1 MDRCSFLCIF
11 LPDCLGF
18 LTAWWLSLKN
28 EHIKSGRE
36 MIAFYDPVWK
46 NHTASL
52 PLFSLAHHC
61 SRVGN
66 INPTS
71 WKKMCQI
78 HLKKKKACAMGD
90 IVAVTF
96 GKYVCTLHKIVLS
109 TTNGILEWSV
119 CYRYN
124 YTIIIVNAL
133 LSRK

>member
-1 MDRCSFLCIF
+1 MFLSMHISPRLLGLPHRLVIEFKEWTYQIRKRNDCI
-11 LPDCLGF
+11 L
-18 LTAWWLSLKN
+18 WSSLK
-28 EHIKSGRE
+28 KSYR
-36 MIAFYDPVWK
+36 ITSVVF
-46 NHTASL
+46 TSS
-52 PLFSLAHHC
+52 PLFKGRKHKSNLL
-61 SRVGN
+61 
-66 INPTS
+66 
-71 WKKMCQI
+71 KKDVSNS
-78 HLKKKKACAMGD
+78 LKKKKACAMGD